1 MLRNNNVLRS
11 LRHTLHAGDAMM
23 LKLFSLGGM
32 PIEQDVLH
40 RLLLHEED
48 AGYFDCSDEVAAA
61 FLNGLI
67 VHKRGPSDHPQP
79 QGFLSNNAILK
90 RLRIAYQ
97 LRDDDIHAILQL
109 AAFPISKPE
118 LNALFRQ
125 EGHPNYR
132 PCGDQLLR
140 NFLKGLAL
148 RERR

>member
-1 MLRNNNVLRS
+1 
-11 LRHTLHAGDAMM
+11 
-23 LKLFSLGGM
+23 
-32 PIEQDVLH
+32 
-40 RLLLHEED
+40 
-48 AGYFDCSDEVAAA
+48 
-61 FLNGLI
+61 
-67 VHKRGPSDHPQP
+67 
-79 QGFLSNNAILK
+79 LSNNAILK